1 MKKFEVELRRTSWKV
16 ISVEAE
22 TEDEAVNL
30 AYEKLSYDE
39 FKSGVWDT
47 ESVWEAQEGEVK

>member
-39 FKSGVWDT
+39 FKSGAWDT
-47 ESVWEAQEGEVK
+47 ESVWEVQEKEQA

>member
-22 TEDEAVNL
+22 TEDEAVNR

-39 FKSGVWDT
+39 FKSGTWDT
-47 ESVWEAQEGEVK
+47 ESVWEVQEKEQA